1 MTTTLDR
8 LDLKNVRLG
17 LDPLTRARYERA
29 RSRFGLVQETEEKLS
44 EVAGTSGPYIVRD
57 IFGGLVRPSLSIDEE
72 TDRTPIRRLLDW
84 ATSELDRIPD
94 WRTLQ
99 AASRDNVLT
108 ASLATEVVANHLAS
122 LGWPSPSSDESSET
136 LSKDSSGKPSS
147 VKLTVSGN
155 ELRIDKDNNG
165 KKTTEV
171 RSYPTKEQ
179 AEAIAASERK
189 KLLNYGFQSSKDS
202 APGDP
207 SSDLESF
214 VDGLVD
220 NPSESAKFRGAIVS
234 KVRQA
239 NVDASKTTE
248 ALSVVYGDEVGQA
261 MTTDPD
267 EHAATIAEQVRKS
280 KKLSDFLAH
289 IGRLLSAMK
298 SSPVRQRV
306 RGSVMPY
313 DIATT
318 RDFRRLIPSELALFS
333 NPSTRALQT
342 VRVVSGQALGW
353 EYAEMGSKSKGPIH
367 VALDVSGSMQN
378 SLTEAKAFAV
388 ASCLHAADNG
398 RAVSASVF
406 NMETRQVAGG
416 LDTPTE
422 RGKFVSYMLG
432 VVAYGG
438 TDFRPLVEHIEKL
451 GATEDVLLI
460 SDGVGRLDEDRT
472 REVFT
477 NRALHY
483 LVLGDRSAVQP
494 TLADIAQDRMITV
507 SELLSEAVVQFS
519 LGATA
524 PHA

>member
-1 MTTTLDR
+1 
-8 LDLKNVRLG
+8 
-17 LDPLTRARYERA
+17 
-29 RSRFGLVQETEEKLS
+29 
-44 EVAGTSGPYIVRD
+44 
-57 IFGGLVRPSLSIDEE
+57 
-72 TDRTPIRRLLDW
+72 
-84 ATSELDRIPD
+84 
-94 WRTLQ
+94 
-99 AASRDNVLT
+99 
-108 ASLATEVVANHLAS
+108 
-122 LGWPSPSSDESSET
+122 
-136 LSKDSSGKPSS
+136 LSKDSSGKPTTY
-147 VKLTVSGN
+147 KITVSGD
-155 ELRIDKDNNG
+155 ELRLEIDSNG
-165 KKTTEV
+165 KKTINVEKYDDNETAKAV
-171 RSYPTKEQ
+171 ATKT
-179 AEAIAASERK
+179 RNT
-189 KLLNYGFQSSKDS
+189 LLKYGFQLSKDEVS
-202 APGDP
+202 RDP
-207 SSDLESF
+207 SCSDLESF

-220 NPSESAKFRGAIVS
+220 NPSESAKFRGAVVS

-239 NVDASKTTE
+239 NVDASKTNE

-261 MTTDPD
+261 MTMEPD

-280 KKLSDFLAH
+280 KKLSEFLAH

-367 VALDVSGSMQN
+367 VALDVSGSMSD

-398 RAVSASVF
+398 RSVSASVF

-438 TDFRPLVEHIEKL
+438 TDFRPLVEHLAKL

-524 PHA
+524 PRA